1 MSRFFKVY
9 GSQVLSVLAIVSLLG
24 AGIIGQLPE
33 ETDTPDDPSNGTNG
47 LYDPQRY
54 DKVYLAQA
62 FPQASDFRLE
72 LSEPD
77 EDNYLYTAIGDED
90 EIIGYVTITM
100 GEGYMGLLKVVVV
113 WSLEGTILDLWVPE
127 HGEEEDFFS
136 ELEFQGFYNQYVG
149 RSYTEPLT
157 LYKDIDAASGSSY
170 SSNGVA
176 RGVRDGKWL
185 VAQYISSI

>member
-1 MSRFFKVY
+1 MVIFFKVY
-9 GSQVLSVLAIVSLLG
+9 GLRTLSVLAIVSILV
-24 AGIIGQLPE
+24 AGVYGWLPVE
-33 ETDTPDDPSNGTNG
+33 QGNQDQNGSTNG
-47 LYDPQRY
+47 SYDPQSY
-54 DKVYLAQA
+54 DKSYLAQA
-62 FPQASDFRLE
+62 FPQASEFKLE

-77 EDNYLYTAIGDED
+77 EDNYLYTAIGDNSD
-90 EIIGYVTITM
+90 IIGYVTIAM
-100 GEGYMGLLKVVVV
+100 GEAFTGLIKVVVV

-127 HGEEEDFFS
+127 HQEEESYFY

-157 LYKDIDAASGSSY
+157 LYEDIDAASGASF

-185 VAQYISSI
+185 VARYISSI